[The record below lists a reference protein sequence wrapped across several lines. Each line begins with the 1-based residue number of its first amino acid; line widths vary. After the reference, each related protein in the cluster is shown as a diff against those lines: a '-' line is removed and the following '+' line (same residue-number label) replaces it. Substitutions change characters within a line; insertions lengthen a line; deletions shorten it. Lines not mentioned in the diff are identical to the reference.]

1 MKQNKNLSGF
11 TLIEL
16 LMVIAIIGILAGI
29 LIPTVGGVRKQ
40 AKVAASKNQLSN
52 YVNAVQLFKG
62 EYGYYPFSDAQTAGG
77 ALINSLADDFVETI
91 SGRDSSGAS
100 ISSGGNRRS
109 IGFHSF
115 SGSEFLSE
123 EEGGNPDNP
132 VIVDMFSNR
141 NIYLVIDDDGDNKVR
156 AENGTEVYAPVTIY
170 VTGVA
175 DDSEDVAAGAPSYS
189 LYD

>member
-1 MKQNKNLSGF
+1 MKQNKYSSGF

-62 EYGYYPFSDAQTAGG
+62 EYGYYPFSGAQVGGG
-77 ALINSLADDFVETI
+77 ALINELSDDFVETI
-91 SGRDSSGAS
+91 SGRDSAGSS

-123 EEGGNPDNP
+123 DEGGEPGNQD
-132 VIVDMFSNR
+132 IVDMFSNR
-141 NIYLVIDDDGDNKVR
+141 NIYLVIDDDGDNKVS
-156 AENGTEVYAPVTIY
+156 AENGKEVYAPVTIY
-170 VTGVA
+170 VVGVG
-175 DDSEDVAAGAPSYS
+175 DDSDDVAAGAPSYS
-189 LYD
+189 LYE

>member
-1 MKQNKNLSGF
+1 MKRNKHSSGF

-52 YVNAVQLFKG
+52 YVNAVQMFKG
-62 EYGYYPFSDAQTAGG
+62 EYGYYPFADAQTSGG

-91 SGRDSSGAS
+91 SGRDSSG
-100 ISSGGNRRS
+100 SSVTTGGNRRS

-115 SGSEFLSE
+115 SGSEFLNEDGSDDAE
-123 EEGGNPDNP
+123 NET
-132 VIVDMFSNR
+132 IVDMFDNE
-141 NIYLVIDDDGDNKVR
+141 NIYLVIDGDGDNKVI
-156 AENGTEVYAPVTIY
+156 AAGGTEVYAPVTMY
-170 VTGVA
+170 VTGVSN
-175 DDSEDVAAGAPSYS
+175 DSDSIAAGAPSYT
-189 LYD
+189 LYE